1 MTGVQT
7 CALPFWM
14 TLIVGNFQV
23 HRYSRVFRSLV
34 DSSPPHDL
42 QDHFTR
48 HEDSPMF
55 HGTEVS
61 EERDPQHL
69 GRLRHVTSIT
79 GSQERALLSSASSS
93 ADATHCLLAFHTAR
107 ATRKFALSPHNR
119 LNVNDCASRI
129 EVLDRPKSADDN
141 QNTQ

>member
-1 MTGVQT
+1 
-7 CALPFWM
+7 
-14 TLIVGNFQV
+14 
-23 HRYSRVFRSLV
+23 
-34 DSSPPHDL
+34 
-42 QDHFTR
+42 
-48 HEDSPMF
+48 MF

-61 EERDPQHL
+61 EERDLQHL
-69 GRLRHVTSIT
+69 GRLRHGRTSIT

-93 ADATHCLLAFHTAR
+93 ADATHCLLAFHTR